1 MSVLSSLNDI
11 KQGTAIV
18 YNGEPYLVVGANF
31 VRMQQRKPVM
41 QTKLR
46 NLINGKVLEIT
57 FKPGDRIEE
66 AEVGRKL
73 ATFLY
78 VANDEAYFMDGETFE
93 QLSLPTTDVASALS
107 YLREGT
113 PVELRT
119 FNGNPVG
126 VDLPPKMDFKV
137 TAASDAVK
145 GDSAQGRV
153 TKLVTTETGA
163 EVAVPLF
170 IREGDTIRVNTQT
183 GEYVERVTGSGKK

>member
-1 MSVLSSLNDI
+1 MPVLSALNDL
-11 KQGTAIV
+11 KQGIAIV
-18 YNGEPYLVVGANF
+18 YNGQPFVVLHANF

-57 FKPGDRIEE
+57 FKPGDRVEE
-66 AEVGRKL
+66 AVVGRQG

-78 VANDEAYFMDGETFE
+78 ATDQEAHFMDGVTFE
-93 QLSLPTTDVASALS
+93 QVSLARLDVAAAFP

-113 PVELRT
+113 LVQLRT
-119 FNGNPVG
+119 FNDKPVG

-137 TAASDAVK
+137 TAAPHAVK

-153 TKLVTTETGA
+153 MKMATIETGA

-170 IREGDTIRVNTQT
+170 INAGDTVRINTQT
-183 GEYVERVTGSGKK
+183 GEYVERVNQ

>member
-11 KQGTAIV
+11 KQGVAIV
-18 YNGEPYLVVGANF
+18 YNGEPYMVVGANF

-57 FKPGDRIEE
+57 FKPGDRVEE
-66 AEVGRKL
+66 AEVGRKA

-78 VANDEAYFMDGETFE
+78 AANDEAYFMDGETFE
-93 QLSLPTTDVASALS
+93 QVSLSKADVASALPF
-107 YLREGT
+107 LREGT
-113 PVELRT
+113 AVELRT
-119 FNGNPVG
+119 FNDKPVG
-126 VDLPPKMDFKV
+126 IDLSPKMDFKV
-137 TAASDAVK
+137 TAAPEAVK

-153 TKLVTTETGA
+153 TKVATIETGA
-163 EVAVPLF
+163 EIGVPLF

-183 GEYVERVTGSGKK
+183 GEYVERVSAP